1 MKAGIVIS
9 KEEIADIHSLLS
21 GPDDIKNIFN
31 IKKNIKAYANLEKL
45 DGYALTHLG
54 SINELANKL
63 VDELYMANEDERND
77 TLYDYISR
85 IKMIKS
91 HNISTLAY
99 IMILHRLNK
108 KFNKYL
114 LN

>member
-1 MKAGIVIS
+1 MESCIQITDNEFK
-9 KEEIADIHSLLS
+9 DMCDLLS
-21 GPDDIKNIFN
+21 RPNDIKNVFN
-31 IKKNIKAYANLEKL
+31 IKKNIVAYANLEKI

-54 SINELANKL
+54 KINNLANKL
-63 VDELYMANEDERND
+63 VDELYLADKISKYEI
-77 TLYDYISR
+77 LYNYIKN
-85 IKMIKS
+85 IIAIDAL
-91 HNISTLAY
+91 NISTLSY